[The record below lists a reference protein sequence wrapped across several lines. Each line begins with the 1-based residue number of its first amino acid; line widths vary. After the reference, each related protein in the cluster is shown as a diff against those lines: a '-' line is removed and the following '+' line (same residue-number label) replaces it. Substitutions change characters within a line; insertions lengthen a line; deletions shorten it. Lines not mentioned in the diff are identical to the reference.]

1 MLGNKDSVS
10 LGTQHRKPGSTREA
24 FRRSAIGNDGANVR
38 PVRCAS
44 KEPGSP
50 SKPITTHAHHASTS
64 FPGPTNP
71 TAELSSSVG
80 RGHQGRPSD
89 AKRETYLTGH
99 RGERLK
105 HYAGHSPTKA
115 KASPNRSNKGRK
127 GALARGECPV
137 PTRLLGAGPGRAG
150 RCPVPAK
157 PARCPL
163 LEPPWSPTSARPSI
177 TKVNVEG
184 KAHGHGRVGELLP
197 PYSAFIA
204 EMPPLPGTH
213 FLHKANHTFF
223 F

>member
-10 LGTQHRKPGSTREA
+10 LGTQHRKPWSTREA

-99 RGERLK
+99 RGERLSTTPGIAQRRQK
-105 HYAGHSPTKA
+105 HRPTEATRVEKGHSRG
-115 KASPNRSNKGRK
+115 ASVRFRRVSS
-127 GALARGECPV
+127 V
-137 PTRLLGAGPGRAG
+137 PGRAG
-150 RCPVPAK
+150 PDDVRFRPSPPA
-157 PARCPL
+157 AHS
-163 LEPPWSPTSARPSI
+163 WSP
-177 TKVNVEG
+177 
-184 KAHGHGRVGELLP
+184 HGRQRVLGLR
-197 PYSAFIA
+197 
-204 EMPPLPGTH
+204 
-213 FLHKANHTFF
+213 
-223 F
+223 

>member
-64 FPGPTNP
+64 FLGPTNP
-71 TAELSSSVG
+71 TAELSSSIG

-89 AKRETYLTGH
+89 AERETYLTGH
-99 RGERLK
+99 RE
-105 HYAGHSPTKA
+105 H
-115 KASPNRSNKGRK
+115 ASTQ
-127 GALARGECPV
+127 L
-137 PTRLLGAGPGRAG
+137 
-150 RCPVPAK
+150 
-157 PARCPL
+157 
-163 LEPPWSPTSARPSI
+163 PPYSAFIAEMPPITSAQPSI
-177 TKVNVEG
+177 TKANVKG
-184 KAHGHGRVGELLP
+184 KAHGHERHGRVGELLP

-204 EMPPLPGTH
+204 EMPPHPGTH

-223 F
+223 LSFFGLKTIGLPSKQHSKVFGSNRTQKARVIN

>member
-1 MLGNKDSVS
+1 MLGNKNSVS
-10 LGTQHRKPGSTREA
+10 LGTQHRKPRSTREA

-89 AKRETYLTGH
+89 AKRETYLTEATEG
-99 RGERLK
+99 REAK

-127 GALARGECPV
+127 GRDARPDASPRC
-137 PTRLLGAGPGRAG
+137 RAGPGRTMSG
-150 RCPVPAK
+150 
-157 PARCPL
+157 
-163 LEPPWSPTSARPSI
+163 SGQARP
-177 TKVNVEG
+177 
-184 KAHGHGRVGELLP
+184 P
-197 PYSAFIA
+197 PTPGAPMVANECSAFDNEGQCRRQSA
-204 EMPPLPGTH
+204 WAWEGRRTTPPI
-213 FLHKANHTFF
+213 
-223 F
+223 